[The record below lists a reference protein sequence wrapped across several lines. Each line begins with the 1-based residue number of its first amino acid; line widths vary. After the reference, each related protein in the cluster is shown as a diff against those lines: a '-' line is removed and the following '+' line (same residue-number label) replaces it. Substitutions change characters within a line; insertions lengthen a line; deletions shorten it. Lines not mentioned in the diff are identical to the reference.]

1 MEWTGTLIHI
11 PERSKFPWD
20 LRPICGLFAVC
31 LLKLSSFRRFHCSTC
46 FNRLDLPNYTSKKE
60 LYEKLKA
67 AITLS
72 AVGFD
77 ME

>member
-1 MEWTGTLIHI
+1 MEGVM
-11 PERSKFPWD
+11 ERKQNEN
-20 LRPICGLFAVC
+20 LTTARPFSQF
-31 LLKLSSFRRFHCSTC
+31 LLHSTC
-46 FNRLDLPNYTSKKE
+46 FNRIDVPNYTSKKE

-72 AVGFD
+72 SVGFD